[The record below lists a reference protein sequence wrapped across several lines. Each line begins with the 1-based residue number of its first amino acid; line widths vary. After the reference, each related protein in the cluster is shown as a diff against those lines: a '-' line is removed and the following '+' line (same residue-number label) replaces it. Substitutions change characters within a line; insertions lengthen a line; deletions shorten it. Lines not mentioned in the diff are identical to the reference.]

1 MLVSC
6 KQMSVKSIW
15 RGRRVRMFHPRV
27 VFVVRKHLSILH
39 AAIDINDLQLAC
51 GTYLTEVMDHSVPFP
66 EPSGSASASAPA
78 SAPAPAPTM
87 PSAQLQRQSLTA
99 GADADTDGDTDTDAD
114 TDADADADTDTD
126 ADPDA
131 NPNPRSTGHYQ
142 LRVGYGWSL
151 EFDFLDGEARGVFLE
166 CDADAQF
173 LAINRDG
180 L

>member
-1 MLVSC
+1 
-6 KQMSVKSIW
+6 
-15 RGRRVRMFHPRV
+15 
-27 VFVVRKHLSILH
+27 
-39 AAIDINDLQLAC
+39 
-51 GTYLTEVMDHSVPFP
+51 
-66 EPSGSASASAPA
+66 
-78 SAPAPAPTM
+78 M
-87 PSAQLQRQSLTA
+87 PSAQLQRQSLTP
-99 GADADTDGDTDTDAD
+99 
-114 TDADADADTDTD
+114 D

-173 LAINRDG
+173 LGHSRDA

>member
-78 SAPAPAPTM
+78 PTM

-99 GADADTDGDTDTDAD
+99 GAG
-114 TDADADADTDTD
+114 ADADTDTD
-126 ADPDA
+126 ADADADADPDA
-131 NPNPRSTGHYQ
+131 TPNPRSTGHYE

>member
-66 EPSGSASASAPA
+66 EPSGSASASTPA
-78 SAPAPAPTM
+78 FAPAPAPTM

-99 GADADTDGDTDTDAD
+99 DA
-114 TDADADADTDTD
+114 D

-151 EFDFLDGEARGVFLE
+151 EFDFLNGEARGVFLE